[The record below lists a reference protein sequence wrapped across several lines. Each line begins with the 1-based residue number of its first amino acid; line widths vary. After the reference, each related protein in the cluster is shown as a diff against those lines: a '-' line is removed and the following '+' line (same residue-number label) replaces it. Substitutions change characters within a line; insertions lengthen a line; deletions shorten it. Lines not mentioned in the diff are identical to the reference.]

1 MTGKIVFIAANTRQ
15 KSHVEHLFEEQVSDG
30 KVVVALP
37 EVSDLVAET
46 KKLIERS
53 DIRAIIARGGTY
65 ADLASANLPIPVLP
79 LHIGG
84 TDVLMALNDAKKAYK
99 KIYLIIHKDIFF
111 EYEAFKDVLN
121 LNLTCYTYRSV
132 ERLENIMSGLSP
144 EPDSVIVGSGVC
156 VHLAREKDFNFID
169 ITVRDATYFS
179 TYENALSLVE
189 QTEENTRRANLM
201 ESVLYHVGNGVI
213 ITDPDGTI
221 RLFNRKSQE
230 LLGLSAQ
237 AALGQNIKAIIPMKS
252 LICYKG
258 KNLALHVSDFMLE
271 PSKKQKIITLE
282 DVTRLQKLEQDVRF
296 KLSKKGLTAE
306 YVFDDI
312 LTVENNMKTIIAQ
325 AKKIAEFDGS
335 VLIYGESGTGKEL
348 FAQSIHNGSSRSSGS
363 FVAVNCAALNESLLE
378 SELFGY
384 VAGAFTG
391 ARKEGKTGLFE
402 LAHNGTIF
410 LDEINS
416 MSPSLQSKILR
427 VIEEKEVMRVGSD
440 YVIPLDVR
448 IIAACNRPLDDQVR
462 AGMFRQDLFFR
473 LNTFEL
479 HIPPLKNRK
488 GDILFL
494 FRHFLEAYISR
505 DDGKF
510 KISPEFEGLLNSHGW
525 WGNVREL
532 KSVAYRYFAYG
543 GDNENGKILKHTDEK
558 VRLTDE
564 EYHINLTQLSKTVE
578 MLVIDSLLDQGM
590 SKTDIAALL
599 GISRQALFTKIKN
612 RRIES

>member
-1 MTGKIVFIAANTRQ
+1 MSGKIAFIAANSRQ
-15 KSHVEHLFEEQVSDG
+15 RAHIEHLFEEQVSDG
-30 KVVVALP
+30 RIIVAQP
-37 EVSDLVAET
+37 EVSNLVEEVKNLISRAE
-46 KKLIERS
+46 
-53 DIRAIIARGGTY
+53 IRAIIARGGTY
-65 ADLASANLPIPVLP
+65 ADLAQAKLPVPVLP

-84 TDVLMALNDAKKAYK
+84 TDVLMALNDAKKTYR
-99 KIYLIIHKDIFF
+99 KIYLILHKDIFF
-111 EYEAFKDVLN
+111 EYEAFKSVLSLN
-121 LNLTCYTYRSV
+121 LECYTYRSV
-132 ERLENIMSGLSP
+132 NRLESIMNSLSP

-169 ITVRDATYFS
+169 ITVRDATYFAA
-179 TYENALSLVE
+179 YENAVSLVE
-189 QTEENTRRANLM
+189 QTQENARKANLM
-201 ESVLYHVGNGVI
+201 ESILYHVGNGVI
-213 ITDPDGTI
+213 ITDTDGTI
-221 RLFNRKSQE
+221 RLFKRKSQE
-230 LLGLSAQ
+230 LLGLSDRE
-237 AALGQNIKAIIPMKS
+237 ALGQNIRSFIPLKS

-258 KNLALHVSDFMLE
+258 KNLALHMSDFLLD
-271 PSKKQKIITLE
+271 PKKRQKIITIE

-296 KLSKKGLTAE
+296 KLSQKGLTAE

-312 LTVENNMKTIIAQ
+312 LTVEDSMKKIISQAKTIA
-325 AKKIAEFDGS
+325 ALDGS

-348 FAQSIHNGSSRSSGS
+348 FAQSIHNGSSRSLGP

-384 VAGAFTG
+384 VGGAFTG
-391 ARKEGKTGLFE
+391 ARKEGKAGLFE
-402 LAHNGTIF
+402 MAHNGTIF

-448 IIAACNRPLDDQVR
+448 IIAACNRPLEEQVR
-462 AGMFRQDLFFR
+462 AGAFRQDLFFR

-479 HIPPLKNRK
+479 HIPPLKERK
-488 GDILFL
+488 KDIVFL
-494 FRHFLEAYISR
+494 FRRFLDDYIPE
-505 DDGKF
+505 DGQKLQ
-510 KISPEFEGLLNSHGW
+510 IPEEFEDLLKTHSW

-532 KSVAYRYFAYG
+532 KSVAYRYFAFG
-543 GDNENGKILKHTDEK
+543 GDNENGRILQHSEERI
-558 VRLTDE
+558 RLTDE
-564 EYHINLTQLSKTVE
+564 EYHINLPELSKTVE

-612 RRIES
+612 RRT